1 MASFAPLAAVLL
13 PVAVVVGA
21 LVFWRR
27 SRTSA
32 RELDPSCVRRSAHS
46 KSDKTT
52 CRPNGRRSLPRLQLQ
67 QTTGHGRPRLR
78 VGRERGGEG
87 RQVEVRAKTL
97 MTHPLCREY
106 HRADQPRPG

>member
-32 RELDPSCVRRSAHS
+32 RELDRKLREAVGAQQVRQDDLPSKR
-46 KSDKTT
+46 
-52 CRPNGRRSLPRLQLQ
+52 
-67 QTTGHGRPRLR
+67 
-78 VGRERGGEG
+78 
-87 RQVEVRAKTL
+87 
-97 MTHPLCREY
+97 
-106 HRADQPRPG
+106 